1 MKFKKE
7 FMLREIVGETILIP
21 MGDSNNHFNGII
33 TINELGKF
41 IWENLESSKDEEDL
55 LHKILEEYEVE
66 EKEAKEDLQD
76 RKTEECCQQRKRSA
90 WMKKLS
96 ER

>member
-66 EKEAKEDLQD
+66 EKEAKVDLD
-76 RKTEECCQQRKRSA
+76 EFLD
-90 WMKKLS
+90 KL
-96 ER
+96 RQVDII

>member
-7 FMLREIVGETILIP
+7 FLLREIVGETILIP

-41 IWENLESSKDEEDL
+41 IWENLESSKDEEEL

-66 EKEAKEDLQD
+66 EKEAKEDLD
-76 RKTEECCQQRKRSA
+76 EFLD
-90 WMKKLS
+90 KL
-96 ER
+96 RQVDII

>member
-41 IWENLESSKDEEDL
+41 IWENLESSKNEEDL

-66 EKEAKEDLQD
+66 EKEAKEDLD
-76 RKTEECCQQRKRSA
+76 EFLD
-90 WMKKLS
+90 KL
-96 ER
+96 RQVDII

>member
-21 MGDSNNHFNGII
+21 VGESNNHFNGII

-41 IWENLESSKDEEDL
+41 IWENLESSENENIL
-55 LHKILEEYEVE
+55 LDKILNEYEVD
-66 EKEAKEDLQD
+66 EKTAKEDLD
-76 RKTEECCQQRKRSA
+76 EFLG
-90 WMKKLS
+90 KLR
-96 ER
+96 EADII

>member
-21 MGDSNNHFNGII
+21 VGESNNHFNGII

-41 IWENLESSKDEEDL
+41 IWENLESSENEEVL
-55 LHKILEEYEVE
+55 LGKILDEYEVD
-66 EKEAKEDLQD
+66 EKTAKTDLD
-76 RKTEECCQQRKRSA
+76 EFLD
-90 WMKKLS
+90 KLKQA
-96 ER
+96 EII

>member
-66 EKEAKEDLQD
+66 EKEAKEDLD
-76 RKTEECCQQRKRSA
+76 EFLY
-90 WMKKLS
+90 KL
-96 ER
+96 RQVDII

>member
-41 IWENLESSKDEEDL
+41 IWENLESSKDEEEL

-66 EKEAKEDLQD
+66 EKEAKEDLD
-76 RKTEECCQQRKRSA
+76 EFLD
-90 WMKKLS
+90 KL
-96 ER
+96 RQVDKI

>member
-41 IWENLESSKDEEDL
+41 IWENLESSKDEEEL

-66 EKEAKEDLQD
+66 EKEAKEDLD
-76 RKTEECCQQRKRSA
+76 EFLD
-90 WMKKLS
+90 KL
-96 ER
+96 RQVDII

>member
-1 MKFKKE
+1 MEFKKK
-7 FMLREIVGETILIP
+7 FILRNIVGETILVPI
-21 MGDSNNHFNGII
+21 GQNNEAFNGLI

-66 EKEAKEDLQD
+66 EKEAQEDL
-76 RKTEECCQQRKRSA
+76 EEFLD
-90 WMKKLS
+90 KL
-96 ER
+96 RQVDII

>member
-7 FMLREIVGETILIP
+7 FILREIVGEFILVPINKSTSKFD
-21 MGDSNNHFNGII
+21 GLI
-33 TINELGKF
+33 TTNEVGKF

-66 EKEAKEDLQD
+66 EKEAKEDLD
-76 RKTEECCQQRKRSA
+76 EFLD
-90 WMKKLS
+90 KL
-96 ER
+96 RQVDII

>member
-1 MKFKKE
+1 MDIKKE
-7 FMLREIVGETILIP
+7 FIARNVAGEYILVP
-21 MGDSNNHFNGII
+21 YGQTTLAFNGII

-66 EKEAKEDLQD
+66 EKEAKEDLD
-76 RKTEECCQQRKRSA
+76 EFLD
-90 WMKKLS
+90 KL
-96 ER
+96 RQVDII

>member
-66 EKEAKEDLQD
+66 EKEAKDDLD
-76 RKTEECCQQRKRSA
+76 EFLD
-90 WMKKLS
+90 KL
-96 ER
+96 RQVDII